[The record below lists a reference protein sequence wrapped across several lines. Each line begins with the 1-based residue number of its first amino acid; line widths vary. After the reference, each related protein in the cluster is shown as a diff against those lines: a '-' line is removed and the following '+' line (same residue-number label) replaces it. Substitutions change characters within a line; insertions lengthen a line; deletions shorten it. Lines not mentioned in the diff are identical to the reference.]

1 MRRDWRDFA
10 AWCALRGATALPA
23 HVGIV
28 AAYLSGLA
36 DSGRKAS
43 TIGRRAAAI
52 GYHHKMAGHE
62 PPTGSEGVRAVLR
75 GIRRTIGSA
84 KQGKAPATA
93 DLIGQMVALCPDN
106 MIGKRDRALLCLG
119 FAGAFRRSELCAL
132 EVADLTEVPDGLRI
146 LIRRS
151 KGDQE
156 GQGQEVAIPRGYK
169 LRPVEAVQTWLAAAE
184 ISSGPVFRAVTRG
197 GRVSCEALAD
207 DSAARIVKR
216 YARRVGLD
224 PASYGGHSLRSGF
237 LTVAAESGASIW
249 KLSAQSRHKSL
260 DTLRGYIRSADLFKE
275 QAGARSCDPQRAHQA
290 AGDSFQQ
297 PRCRLAACLHRRAMD
312 QSLPA
317 GDRRPRL
324 VCVRVAQHR
333 HCPTCALGDGIM
345 DPTLIPWIGS
355 AVLVVVIV
363 VLLAREAKRR
373 WSHRHP
379 AE

>member
-1 MRRDWRDFA
+1 MHDLIAIEPAMLGELTVAEIEQTLRYAEAEKSEATRRAYESDWRDFA
-10 AWCALRGATALPA
+10 AWCASRGAATLPA
-23 HVGIV
+23 HQGIV

-36 DSGRKAS
+36 DSGRKSS

-62 PPTGSEGVRAVLR
+62 PPTNNEGVKATLR
-75 GIRRTIGSA
+75 GIRRTIGTA
-84 KQGKAPATA
+84 RAGKAPATA
-93 DLIGQMVALCPDN
+93 DLIGQMLALCQDT

-184 ISSGPVFRAVTRG
+184 ISNGPVFRAVGRG
-197 GRVSCEALAD
+197 GRVSCAALAD

-224 PASYGGHSLRSGF
+224 PAAYAGHSLRSGF
-237 LTVAAESGASIW
+237 LTSAAESGASIW
-249 KLSAQSRHKSL
+249 KLSEVSRHKSL
-260 DTLRGYIRSADLFKE
+260 DTLRGYVRRVDLFKE
-275 QAGARSCDPQRAHQA
+275 HAGAA
-290 AGDSFQQ
+290 F
-297 PRCRLAACLHRRAMD
+297 L
-312 QSLPA
+312 
-317 GDRRPRL
+317 
-324 VCVRVAQHR
+324 
-333 HCPTCALGDGIM
+333 
-345 DPTLIPWIGS
+345 
-355 AVLVVVIV
+355 
-363 VLLAREAKRR
+363 
-373 WSHRHP
+373 
-379 AE
+379 